1 MKEKL
6 LQLIIPEI
14 KKHSDCEICIKMG
27 WICPYQDNLEEI
39 SHDCPFESY
48 VRKTLEK

>member
-14 KKHSDCEICIKMG
+14 KKHSDCEICKKME
-27 WICPYQDNLEEI
+27 WFCPYDDNLEEI
-39 SHDCPFESY
+39 EYNCPFESY
-48 VRKTLEK
+48 VRETFN